1 MGSEPAYST
10 GIFTKNP
17 TPPIWARRAEC
28 VQSLV
33 RLRAQDLRETL
44 VEAPI
49 EVLLKP
55 LDG

>member
-1 MGSEPAYST
+1 MGSEPATST
-10 GIFTKNP
+10 GIFTKP
-17 TPPIWARRAEC
+17 THPIWARRAHC

-49 EVLLKP
+49 EVFLKP